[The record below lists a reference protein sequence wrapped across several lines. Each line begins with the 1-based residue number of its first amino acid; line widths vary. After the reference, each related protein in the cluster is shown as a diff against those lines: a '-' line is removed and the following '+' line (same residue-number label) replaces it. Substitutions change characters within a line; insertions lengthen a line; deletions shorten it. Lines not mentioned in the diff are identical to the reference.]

1 MVFLAMAH
9 LHSLETSR
17 NTFTVFAAS
26 ISTTEFFVT
35 LILITQKFH
44 RRLFH
49 GKYLKFLE
57 WLFLESYFCKKYC
70 HLLSEF

>member
-26 ISTTEFFVT
+26 TSITEFFVT
-35 LILITQKFH
+35 LTLITQKFH
-44 RRLFH
+44 RGLFH

-57 WLFLESYFCKKYC
+57 
-70 HLLSEF
+70 